1 MSRDN
6 RIADRLARGVRAARK
21 TAPAESP
28 PTAAKPAA
36 AKPAAAKPAGGRA
49 AKTKAPATEQSPAST
64 LDWPWDHLHPARIWP
79 D

>member
-21 TAPAESP
+21 PAPAETP
-28 PTAAKPAA
+28 PAPAQPAA
-36 AKPAAAKPAGGRA
+36 SKPAGGRA
-49 AKTKAPATEQSPAST
+49 AKAKTVAADQPPAST
-64 LDWPWDHLHPARIWP
+64 LDRPWDHLHPARIWP